1 MNTTEQYSRE
11 YAAELDHLLDGA
23 GEDAL
28 SGAYELGRKA
38 RADGLGILDVIA
50 FHHDAT
56 LRVLREKNGRVEPGA
71 FLQSASS
78 LLNEALSPFEMSF
91 RAVDEANTAL
101 RRLNEVLEGE
111 AKRIAHALHD
121 QAASIVASAT
131 LQLDL
136 AVDQMPAGAREQLAI
151 VRQQLDETGEQ
162 LRHLSHELRPTILDD
177 LGLEA
182 ALGFLAEGFERRTR
196 VRVHVRGTVRE
207 RFPAAV
213 ETALYRIV
221 QEALNNAFAGASL
234 NVVVSLDRREHTLE
248 CVVADDGIGF
258 NVAAVLGGRTK
269 TGLGLLGMRERANAI
284 GGACRIRS
292 APREGT
298 TIEVTVPIEAAL
310 PLEAEEKGG
319 PWSE

>member
-1 MNTTEQYSRE
+1 MNAAEQYSRD
-11 YAAELDHLLDGA
+11 YATELDHLLNGA

-28 SGAYELGRKA
+28 SGAYEIGRRA
-38 RADGLGILDVIA
+38 RAEGLGILDVIA
-50 FHHDAT
+50 FHHAAT
-56 LRVLREKNGRVEPGA
+56 LQLLLDNRGRLEPMTVVL
-71 FLQSASS
+71 QASS

-101 RRLNEVLEGE
+101 RRLNDVLEGE

-136 AVDQMPAGAREQLAI
+136 VVGELPPDARDHLTL

-177 LGLEA
+177 LGLQA
-182 ALGFLAEGFERRTR
+182 ALGFLAEGFEKRTR
-196 VRVHVRGTVRE
+196 VRVHVRGALRE

-213 ETALYRIV
+213 ETAVYRIA

-234 NVVVSLDRREHTLE
+234 NVVISLERSEHTLR
-248 CVVADDGIGF
+248 CIVADDGVGF
-258 NVAAVLGGRTK
+258 DVASVLDGQSKR
-269 TGLGLLGMRERANAI
+269 GLGLLGMRERANSV
-284 GGACRIRS
+284 GGSCKIRS
-292 APREGT
+292 VRGEGT
-298 TIEVTVPIEAAL
+298 SVEVTVPIDA
-310 PLEAEEKGG
+310 PTV
-319 PWSE
+319 